1 MPTVWL
7 RTIDSMYPGRVL
19 ELRQLTVLEAIARAG
34 SMAGAAR
41 ALHYSQPTVA
51 HHLAAL
57 ESHLGV
63 ALVSRTTRG
72 ATITDLGELFL
83 GHAESV
89 LDRLRSAEAEVK
101 ALARHGVAT
110 LRIGTFPTAGAHVL
124 PRAVAALE
132 VRTGVRVELHE
143 AEPPDLI
150 DRLLARELH
159 CALIYDDPESPA
171 HVLDELR
178 IVSLFDDQFRV
189 VVPASHPLAGRRAIA
204 LRDLADDGWMMSRDP
219 DEPGDAALRAACAA
233 EGFAPRPVLRTDDY
247 DVMFGFVAAG
257 VGVALV
263 PQMALVEREGVVARP
278 LAELNLRRSIRFVT
292 LRGEAPPAADA
303 LLAALRAGASRR
315 R

>member
-1 MPTVWL
+1 M
-7 RTIDSMYPGRVL
+7 L

-63 ALVSRTTRG
+63 ELVSRSTRG
-72 ATITDLGELFL
+72 ANLTDLGQLFL
-83 GHAESV
+83 EHADAV

-124 PRAVAALE
+124 PRAVAALQ
-132 VRTGVRVELHE
+132 VRTDVRVELHE
-143 AEPPDLI
+143 AEPPELVE
-150 DRLLARELH
+150 RLLARELH
-159 CALIYDDPESPA
+159 CALIYDDPESPV
-171 HVLDELR
+171 HVQEEISR
-178 IVSLFDDQFRV
+178 VSLFDDPFRLV
-189 VVPASHPLAGRRAIA
+189 LPASHPLAERRSVG
-204 LRDLADDGWMMSRDP
+204 LSDLVEDGWMMSRDP

-263 PQMALVEREGVVARP
+263 PQMALVERAGVVVRP
-278 LAELNLRRSIRFVT
+278 LAHLNLRRSVRFMS
-292 LRGEAPPAADA
+292 LREGAPPAVRV
-303 LLAALRAGASRR
+303 LLSALRAGRAKG
-315 R
+315 

>member
-1 MPTVWL
+1 M
-7 RTIDSMYPGRVL
+7 L
-19 ELRQLTVLEAIARAG
+19 ELRQLTVLQAIARAG

-63 ALVSRTTRG
+63 SLVHRAARG
-72 ATITDLGELFL
+72 ATLTDLGELFL
-83 GHAESV
+83 VHGEAV
-89 LDRLRSAEAEVK
+89 LDRLASAEAEVR

-132 VRTGVRVELHE
+132 VRTAVRVELHE

-150 DRLLARELH
+150 DRLLGRELH
-159 CALIYDDPESPA
+159 CALIYDDPDHPV
-171 HVLDELR
+171 HVWEELE
-178 IVSLFDDQFRV
+178 VVALFDDPFRV
-189 VVPASHPLAGRRAIA
+189 VLPASHRLAGRRSVAIA
-204 LRDLADDGWMMSRDP
+204 ELADDGWMMSRDP
-219 DEPGDAALRAACAA
+219 DEPGDTALRAACAA

-263 PQMALVEREGVVARP
+263 PQMALVAREGVVVRP
-278 LAELNLRRSIRFVT
+278 LKGARLRRSIRFATRRDESV
-292 LRGEAPPAADA
+292 PAAA
-303 LLAALRAGASRR
+303 VLLAALRAGGRLSA
-315 R
+315 

>member
-1 MPTVWL
+1 
-7 RTIDSMYPGRVL
+7 MYHGFML

-41 ALHYSQPTVA
+41 SLHYSQPTVA

-63 ALVSRTTRG
+63 ELVSRTTRG
-72 ATITDLGELFL
+72 ATITDLGQLFL
-83 GHAESV
+83 GHAEAV
-89 LDRLRSAEAEVK
+89 LDRLRSAEAEVT

-143 AEPPDLI
+143 AESPELI
-150 DRLLARELH
+150 DGLLARELH
-159 CALIYDDPESPA
+159 CALIYDDPENPA
-171 HVLDELR
+171 HLVDELR
-178 IVSLFDDQFRV
+178 TVSLFDDPFRV
-189 VVPASHPLAGRRAIA
+189 VVPASHRLAGRRSIV
-204 LRDLADDGWMMSRDP
+204 LRDLVDDGWMMSRDP

-233 EGFAPRPVLRTDDY
+233 EGFVPRPVLRTDDY

-263 PQMALVEREGVVARP
+263 PQMALVEREGVVVRP
-278 LAELNLRRSIRFVT
+278 LGGLNLRRSIRFVS
-292 LRGEAPPAADA
+292 LKHEAPPAVSA
-303 LLAALRAGASRR
+303 LLAALKAGTRKSA
-315 R
+315 

>member
-1 MPTVWL
+1 M
-7 RTIDSMYPGRVL
+7 L

-63 ALVSRTTRG
+63 ELVSRSTRG
-72 ATITDLGELFL
+72 ATITDLGQLFL
-83 GHAESV
+83 GHAEGV
-89 LDRLRSAEAEVK
+89 LDRLRSAEAEVR

-150 DRLLARELH
+150 VRLVARELH
-159 CALIYDDPESPA
+159 CALIYDDPENPA
-171 HVLDELR
+171 HVVDELST
-178 IVSLFDDQFRV
+178 VSLFDDPYRV
-189 VVPASHPLAGRRAIA
+189 VVPASHRLAGQRAIA
-204 LRDLADDGWMMSRDP
+204 LHDLAEDGWMMSRDP
-219 DEPGDAALRAACAA
+219 DEPGDAALRSACAS
-233 EGFAPRPVLRTDDY
+233 EGFVPRPVLRTDDY

-263 PQMALVEREGVVARP
+263 PQMALVEREGVVVRP
-278 LAELNLRRSIRFVT
+278 LADLNLRRSIRFVS
-292 LRGEAPPAADA
+292 LKGEAPPASDA
-303 LLAALRAGASRR
+303 LLAALRAGTRR
-315 R
+315 

>member
-1 MPTVWL
+1 M
-7 RTIDSMYPGRVL
+7 L
-19 ELRQLTVLEAIARAG
+19 ELRQLTVLQAIARAG

-41 ALHYSQPTVA
+41 MLHHSQPTVA

-72 ATITDLGELFL
+72 ATLTDLGELFL
-83 GHAESV
+83 GHSEAV
-89 LDRLRSAEAEVK
+89 LDRLSSAEAEVK

-143 AEPPDLI
+143 AEPPELI
-150 DRLLARELH
+150 GGLLAHELH

-171 HVLDELR
+171 HELDELET
-178 IVSLFDDQFRV
+178 VALFDDPYRV
-189 VVPASHPLAGRRAIA
+189 VLPASHVLARRRSVA
-204 LRDLADDGWMMSRDP
+204 LSDLADDGWMMSRDP
-219 DEPGDAALRAACAA
+219 DEPGDAALRAACAT
-233 EGFAPRPVLRTDDY
+233 EGFAPHAVLRTDDY

-263 PQMALVEREGVVARP
+263 PQMALVKRGGVVVRP
-278 LAELNLRRSIRFVT
+278 LAGLTLRRSIRFVS
-292 LRGEAPPAADA
+292 LAGDAPPASRV
-303 LLAALRAGASRR
+303 LLAALRAAATAGA
-315 R
+315 

>member
-1 MPTVWL
+1 M
-7 RTIDSMYPGRVL
+7 L

-63 ALVSRTTRG
+63 ELVSRSTRG
-72 ATITDLGELFL
+72 ANLTDLGQLFL
-83 GHAESV
+83 EHADAV

-124 PRAVAALE
+124 PRAVAALQ
-132 VRTGVRVELHE
+132 VRTDVRVELHE
-143 AEPPDLI
+143 AEPPELVE
-150 DRLLARELH
+150 RLLARELH
-159 CALIYDDPESPA
+159 CALIYDDPESPV
-171 HVLDELR
+171 HVQEEISR
-178 IVSLFDDQFRV
+178 VSLFDDPFRLV
-189 VVPASHPLAGRRAIA
+189 LPASHPLAERRSVG
-204 LRDLADDGWMMSRDP
+204 LSDLVEDGWMMSRDP

-263 PQMALVEREGVVARP
+263 PQMALVERDGVVVRP
-278 LAELNLRRSIRFVT
+278 LAHLNLRRSVRFVS
-292 LRGEAPPAADA
+292 LRADAPPAVRV
-303 LLAALRAGASRR
+303 LLSALRAGRAKG
-315 R
+315 